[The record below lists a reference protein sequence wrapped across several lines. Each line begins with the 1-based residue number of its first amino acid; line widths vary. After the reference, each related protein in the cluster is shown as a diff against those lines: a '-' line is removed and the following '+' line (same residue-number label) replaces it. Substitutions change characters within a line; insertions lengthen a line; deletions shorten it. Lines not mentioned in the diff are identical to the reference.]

1 MGTRGAAMSAAYFA
15 AGERTMTWLG
25 VGNVEGRFV
34 SGSGVAPAATASL
47 PLLAGV
53 LGHDLPQL
61 MSQTLGL
68 EWVTVVLATD
78 GVAASYADTRLPA
91 GSPGEVA
98 EQVITTHTWGG
109 RRARAGRALSR
120 RGPMTVQAPAFR
132 GLQPR
137 VRGVSRA
144 GSETALRAAY
154 ELGREAVVQELTL
167 LELGLTHHEVLL
179 ETLVGAPDDRD
190 AEAVIHAAAD
200 FQMEALSAYEVI
212 RRGFAETVDA
222 IAIERRQAAMFRRLS
237 EILSD
242 TSLASRSRSSLTE
255 VLQLVVEQARELT
268 DAECSVA
275 RAARLD
281 RTAADGGVER
291 HQHRPRR
298 SARG

>member
-1 MGTRGAAMSAAYFA
+1 M
-15 AGERTMTWLG
+15 
-25 VGNVEGRFV
+25 
-34 SGSGVAPAATASL
+34 
-47 PLLAGV
+47 
-53 LGHDLPQL
+53 
-61 MSQTLGL
+61 
-68 EWVTVVLATD
+68 
-78 GVAASYADTRLPA
+78 
-91 GSPGEVA
+91 
-98 EQVITTHTWGG
+98 
-109 RRARAGRALSR
+109 
-120 RGPMTVQAPAFR
+120 
-132 GLQPR
+132 
-137 VRGVSRA
+137 
-144 GSETALRAAY
+144 
-154 ELGREAVVQELTL
+154 
-167 LELGLTHHEVLL
+167 LL

-275 RAARLD
+275 RAEARLD

-291 HQHRPRR
+291 HRIVLAGA
-298 SARG
+298 ARG